1 VFDRIVDRQLPRRI
15 ANRGVY
21 SFFTGIFQS
30 ALMGAALFV
39 SAHPAAVE
47 PDLPPLQVQF
57 VRSVGGARSGPA
69 RPRAP
74 RAALPGRP
82 AGPRTVLVA
91 KKAPPAA
98 LLQPHEVIAEI
109 RIPNPGEAPEE
120 FGGGGGGEGDEE
132 AVVGGVPDDGGESE
146 ENLPPA
152 LSTGG
157 DGGIEEAAQYFTAGF
172 RRPVEENP
180 GCFAASL
187 RLPPDLTG
195 FISEVLTVKFVVG
208 REGRIGKIELL
219 SQVPDRRIALAIEN
233 ALRICHWRPGADGT
247 GQPIAL
253 WVILPLRFQGG

>member
-21 SFFTGIFQS
+21 SLFTGIFQS
-30 ALMGAALFV
+30 ALMGTALFV

-57 VRSVGGARSGPA
+57 VRSVGASHSGPA

-74 RAALPGRP
+74 RAALPGRRP
-82 AGPRTVLVA
+82 GPRTVLVA

-98 LLQPHEVIAEI
+98 LVQPHEVIAEI
-109 RIPNPGEAPEE
+109 RMPSPGEAPDE
-120 FGGGGGGEGDEE
+120 FGGGDGDGEG
-132 AVVGGVPDDGGESE
+132 VIGGVPDDGGESE
-146 ENLPPA
+146 ELLPPP
-152 LSTGG
+152 LSRG

-180 GCFAASL
+180 GCFASRL
-187 RLPPDLTG
+187 RLPQDLTG
-195 FISEVLTVKFVVG
+195 FVSEVLTVKFVVG
-208 REGRIGKIELL
+208 REGRVGKVEIL
-219 SQVPDRRIALAIEN
+219 SEVPDRRIALAIEN
-233 ALRICHWRPGADGT
+233 ALRICRWHPGADGT
-247 GQPIAL
+247 GQPVAL

>member
-1 VFDRIVDRQLPRRI
+1 MFDRIVDRQLPRRI

-21 SFFTGIFQS
+21 SFFTGLFQS
-30 ALMGAALFV
+30 TLMGAALFV

-47 PDLPPLQVQF
+47 PELPPIQVQF
-57 VRSVGGARSGPA
+57 VRSVGAGRTGPA

-74 RAALPGRP
+74 RAVLPGRP

-98 LLQPHEVIAEI
+98 LVQPHEVIAEI

-120 FGGGGGGEGDEE
+120 YGGGGGDGEGEG
-132 AVVGGVPDDGGESE
+132 VIGGVPDDGGDLEES
-146 ENLPPA
+146 LPPP
-152 LSTGG
+152 LSGGG
-157 DGGIEEAAQYFTAGF
+157 DGIEEAAQYFTAGF

-180 GCFAASL
+180 GCFASTL
-187 RLPPDLTG
+187 RLPQDLTG

-208 REGRIGKIELL
+208 REGRVGKIELL
-219 SQVPDRRIALAIEN
+219 SQVPDRRIAVAIEN
-233 ALRICHWRPGADGT
+233 ALRTCHWHPGADGT